1 MKRNDLTQGAL
12 LPHMLAFAVPYLIA
26 CFLQSFYGM
35 ADLFITGWFNGA
47 APVTAVSIGSQVTHF
62 LTIVTI
68 GLVMGCTISI
78 SRSLGGKRMKE
89 VSVYIGNTI
98 SLFTVFAFLFTTI
111 LFLSLDAILSLLA
124 TPLEALEDTQHYL
137 RICFAGYPFII
148 AYNVLAGI
156 FRGLGDT
163 KTPMYC
169 VSVAGII
176 NIVLDYILIGPF
188 ANGASG
194 AAWATVCSQAIAFCL
209 AFFCLLRKDM
219 GFTLTKKDFAPD
231 LYQIRQILY
240 IGLPIS
246 CQDGCIQVSF
256 LVITAI
262 ANSKG
267 IDVAAAVGIVEKII
281 GFLFLVPSAMLSTVS
296 TIAAQNAGAGL
307 HQRSREAMYYGM
319 GICLVFGCLCILF
332 TEYQAEWMV
341 SLFVANEPEVVRL
354 GGQYLSSYVFDVPLA
369 AIHFCFSGYFCAYK
383 KSMYSFFHNMASIVL
398 VRVPGTYLM
407 ALLFPATLYPMGL
420 ASPAG
425 SLLSI
430 LICII
435 LYRWKFGKSVTSN

>member
-1 MKRNDLTQGAL
+1 MARNDLTKGPL
-12 LPHMLAFAVPYLIA
+12 LPHMMAFAVPYLVA

-68 GLVMGCTISI
+68 GLVMGCTISV
-78 SRSLGGKRMKE
+78 SRALGGKRMKE

-98 SLFTVFAFLFTTI
+98 SLFTVLAFLFTAI
-111 LFLSLDAILSLLA
+111 LFVSLDGILSLLA
-124 TPLEALEDTQHYL
+124 TPPEALADTQRYL
-137 RICFAGYPFII
+137 AICFAGYPFII

-156 FRGLGDT
+156 FRGVGDT

-169 VSVAGII
+169 VTAAGII
-176 NIVLDYILIGPF
+176 NVCLDYLLIGPF
-188 ANGASG
+188 SMGASG
-194 AAWATVCSQAIAFCL
+194 AAWATVCSQAMAFGAAL
-209 AFFCLLRKDM
+209 FCLLQRDM
-219 GFTLTKKDFAPD
+219 GFKLTKKDFAPD
-231 LYQIRQILY
+231 LYQMRQLLY
-240 IGLPIS
+240 IGLPIA
-246 CQDGCIQVSF
+246 CQDGFIQISF

-296 TIAAQNAGAGL
+296 TTAAQNAGAGL
-307 HQRSREAMYYGM
+307 HQRSRQAMYYGM
-319 GICLVFGCLCILF
+319 GICLAFGCLCILF
-332 TEYQAEWMV
+332 TEFHAEWMI
-341 SLFVANEPEVVRL
+341 SLFVTNEPEVVRL

-383 KSMYSFFHNMASIVL
+383 KSMYSFIHNMASIVL

-407 ALLFPATLYPMGL
+407 ALLFPASLYPMGL

-430 LICII
+430 LICVV
-435 LYRWKFGKSVTSN
+435 LYRYKCVMRNA